1 MSTAENNITLNQG
14 SGGPVVATDFVNP
27 SSGISAHV
35 QYVKLDIGA
44 DNAHQPVNTTTH
56 LPISISSLPSNW
68 LSLPVGGGTGG
79 QGITITGTINA
90 GIVGVSHGTLD
101 RIAEG
106 VSVDIRGFGGNSI
119 AIGNTAQGIG
129 LIAAGVSVDVRG
141 VGAGL
146 TVGVTFGAGGLN
158 LVNGVNGVTLSKV
171 ASGITIGVATISGET
186 VSITTGTNFVKTGG
200 LPVTNAMTTGVVT
213 CDNAGVSGH
222 FPDFNAVKGIVI
234 KNLSTSVSGG
244 ISLGDSLVG
253 GAPALIGSTN
263 GVPDGV
269 TQGGLASYRILLA
282 GDEMLLEA
290 QDFDEVFFKSMTGS
304 DGNTQSIITFHA
316 T

>member
-106 VSVDIRGFGGNSI
+106 VSVDVRSFSGLNITL
-119 AIGNTAQGIG
+119 GNTQGGIG
-129 LIAAGVSVDVRG
+129 LIEKGVSIDIRSIPG
-141 VGAGL
+141 S
-146 TVGVTFGAGGLN
+146 
-158 LVNGVNGVTLSKV
+158 VTLDLGGGTVDDVLSVKSVV
-171 ASGITIGVATISGET
+171 AATLSNIVAGITIGVATVSGET
-186 VSITTGTNFVKTGG
+186 VSITTGSNFIKTGG

-213 CDNAGVSGH
+213 CDNAGASGH

-234 KNLSTSVSGG
+234 KNLSNSATAG
-244 ISLGDSLVG
+244 ISLGFTF
-253 GAPALIGSTN
+253 GAPVLIGSTT
-263 GVPDGV
+263 GVSGADISE
-269 TQGGLASYRILLA
+269 LAKFRVLYA
-282 GDEMLLEA
+282 GDEMRLEA
-290 QDFDEVFFKSMTGS
+290 QDFDEVFFRSITA
-304 DGNTQSIITFHA
+304 GNGATQSLLTFHV

>member
-1 MSTAENNITLNQG
+1 M
-14 SGGPVVATDFVNP
+14 
-27 SSGISAHV
+27 
-35 QYVKLDIGA
+35 
-44 DNAHQPVNTTTH
+44 
-56 LPISISSLPSNW
+56 
-68 LSLPVGGGTGG
+68 
-79 QGITITGTINA
+79 
-90 GIVGVSHGTLD
+90 D

-106 VSVDIRGFGGNSI
+106 VSVDIRGFGGNTI
-119 AIGNTAQGIG
+119 GIGNTAQGIG

-186 VSITTGTNFVKTGG
+186 VSITTGTNFIKTGG
-200 LPVTNAMTTGVVT
+200 LPTTNAMTTGVVT

-234 KNLSTSVSGG
+234 KNLTYSATAG
-244 ISLGDSLVG
+244 ISLGFTF
-253 GAPALIGSTN
+253 GAPVLIGSTT
-263 GVPDGV
+263 GVAGADMAE
-269 TQGGLASYRILLA
+269 LAKFRVLYA
-282 GDEMLLEA
+282 GDEMRLEA
-290 QDFDEVFFKSMTGS
+290 QDFDEVFFRSITA
-304 DGNTQSIITFHA
+304 GNGATQSVITFHV